1 MKEDVKTIK
10 SIRQIEKFKEDGIFY
25 SFKYEYAEIF
35 GDGKRYFEL
44 KSKITV
50 LVENQE
56 QKRLY
61 FKFEPDVSQENT
73 SYGKLSVV
81 AREEAEAKIPSHL
94 KQRTNDL
101 VKVNFT
107 SLTESTQF
115 TTILNRVHSECVKI
129 ISSKFKDV
137 VSDNDVKSFFS

>member
-1 MKEDVKTIK
+1 M
-10 SIRQIEKFKEDGIFY
+10 FKQ
-25 SFKYEYAEIF
+25 
-35 GDGKRYFEL
+35 
-44 KSKITV
+44 KIIG
-50 LVENQE
+50 
-56 QKRLY
+56 KRLY